1 MHFEDSQEKM
11 EDGKKMVENTEIP
24 RIVEGMSIRKFVG
37 LLDHKNP
44 TCELCGSHCYA
55 LYRGGKKE
63 KMADLF
69 VCKNCN
75 FLYTLPDKKKC
86 EFTEVQPQ

>member
-1 MHFEDSQEKM
+1 M
-11 EDGKKMVENTEIP
+11 EDGKKMVENLTELP
-24 RIVEGMSIRKFVG
+24 NIVQGMSIRNFVG

-44 TCELCGSHCYA
+44 TCEKCGSHCYA

-75 FLYTLPDKKKC
+75 MLYTLPSKKKC
-86 EFTEVQPQ
+86 EFTEAQTQ

>member
-1 MHFEDSQEKM
+1 M
-11 EDGKKMVENTEIP
+11 EATEPMVAYKLPELTQ
-24 RIVEGMSIRKFVG
+24 GMIIKTFNG

-44 TCELCGSHCYA
+44 KCSQCNYHCYA

-63 KMADLF
+63 RMANMF

-75 FLYTLPDKKKC
+75 ILYTLSSKKKC
-86 EFTEVQPQ
+86 EFTEVQSQ